1 MSVTHGTAAGL
12 HALGT
17 AILTGV
23 GAGADEAALVADHL
37 VEASLKGHDSHGI
50 GMVPRY
56 VTDLRAGGLSPNTGA
71 RLLEDGGAFM
81 RFTGDMG
88 FGQRVGFELTQQLI
102 ERARE
107 TGAVVATLR
116 ESYHLGRIGTYAEQ
130 AIDAGMVSLHF
141 VNVTGHPPAVAPFR
155 GAAARLLTN
164 PVCIGFPGTASQ
176 PPVVA
181 DMATSAIALGKVRV
195 AFNEGQELPEGV
207 AIDATGRP
215 TTNAADVVT
224 GGGATAGALVPF
236 GLHKGYAL
244 MLAAELLAGALGGGG
259 TALPAQHGRHT
270 IVNSMLSIVIDPR
283 RLVDGDWLAGEVDTL
298 LDYLRSC
305 PPADPDAPV
314 LVPGDP
320 ERATKAQR
328 LAEGIPVDRSTW
340 HQLVEAAALAGVDE
354 PTAAALA
361 TRRDA

>member
-1 MSVTHGTAAGL
+1 MSVTHGTAEGL
-12 HALGT
+12 RVLGA
-17 AILTGV
+17 AILA
-23 GAGADEAALVADHL
+23 GAGAGVDEAGLVADHL

-56 VTDLRAGGLSPNTGA
+56 VTDMRAGGVSPNTGV

-88 FGQRVGFELTQQLI
+88 FGQRVGNELTQRLI
-102 ERARE
+102 ARAHE
-107 TGAVVATLR
+107 SGAVVATLR

-130 AIDAGMVSLHF
+130 AIEAGLVSIHF

-195 AFNEGQELPEGV
+195 AFNEGRELPAGV
-207 AIDATGRP
+207 AIDAHGRP
-215 TTNAADVVT
+215 TTNAGDLVT

-270 IVNSMLSIVIDPR
+270 IVNSMLSVVIDPR
-283 RLVDGDWLAGEVDTL
+283 RLVDGDWLGYEVDAL
-298 LDYLRSC
+298 LDYLRTC
-305 PPADPDAPV
+305 PPADPAEPV

-320 ERATKAQR
+320 ERATKAER
-328 LAEGIPVDRSTW
+328 LAHGIPLDATTW
-340 HQLVEAAALAGVDE
+340 RQLVEAAAVAGIDE
-354 PTAAALA
+354 ASAAATA
-361 TRRDA
+361 TG